1 MQEAE
6 RPVRIAV
13 VSGSIRPNNYTN
25 MAAAIAIDELKKQ
38 PEVSVDFV
46 NPAELR
52 LPFPG
57 QDLKPSDTKALQQ
70 IVASATGV
78 VLVTPEYHGSFSSV
92 MKLVI
97 ENLGFPSV
105 LAGKPVAL
113 LGVAA
118 GSIGAIKSLE
128 QLRSVASHVGA
139 IVLPLPTSIANVQK
153 VFDAQGKV
161 LDPLAEKMLRRVA
174 LNLVDYIRRNL
185 CPAVTLERVLR
196 QNAAAD
202 PNIVTV

>member
-1 MQEAE
+1 MEDPS
-6 RPVRIAV
+6 RPIHIAV
-13 VSGSIRPNNYTN
+13 ISGSVRTGNYTN
-25 MAAAIAIDELKKQ
+25 MAAAIAMDELRKHPK
-38 PEVSVDFV
+38 VSVDFV

-57 QDLKPSDTKALQQ
+57 EERNATDTQILQK
-70 IVASATGV
+70 IVTNATGV
-78 VLVTPEYHGSFSSV
+78 ILATPEYHGSFSSV
-92 MKLVI
+92 MKLII

-128 QLRSVASHVGA
+128 HLRGVASHVGA

-153 VFDAQGKV
+153 VFDRDGRV
-161 LDPLAEKMLRRVA
+161 LDPMVEKMVRHVA
-174 LNLVDYIRRNL
+174 TNLMGYIEKNL
-185 CPAVTLERVLR
+185 CPAITLERLLR
-196 QNAAAD
+196 EGPVD